1 MSYAE
6 EEAAL
11 KRQQREAK
19 AELKALEDETVD
31 TTMVSISCFRELST
45 LDSATLEKRLENIK
59 KTLKVVVK
67 STDCTKIIQ
76 LIEVLDKLTPLVQK
90 MEMIAPQLQGLR
102 GTPPTR
108 GVQSEHSLQPR
119 PQQPLQRRDLGSSTK
134 QHSPAEQQGDWR
146 PRGQPDRAKP
156 PRAPQ
161 QLAPPGSG
169 KASAVWQLQQSGNN
183 RATDANTPL
192 SEMRVSPGVSAG
204 ETSRVTAT
212 HPTSRDAS
220 TTPMTSDTTFTV
232 FFDGNRGVV
241 ELSVMP
247 RVGPP
252 QTSAAALQAAAARLG
267 HVSRRQPVRVM
278 LPTVCTVGFED
289 KVSDW
294 SAMVATQPHGYS
306 LKLKLVACPKDLN
319 VKVDL
324 ARPSTYVLMKVFDWK
339 SQYPSEY
346 VQVSESVE
354 FSRRLICTICTAKSS
369 GQGMELDMDTEKL
382 RASVQRAKADMDGQ
396 VVEAQARIGNSK
408 VLVKALSGK
417 DVTLEVNTAET
428 VAVVKAMYAAIAN
441 VPSDMQILI
450 FKNREL
456 KDSRTLADYG
466 IVVANESTIHLVRKD
481 FERPPSVEATG
492 RMHDNVALTLWGD
505 KDVDVVVYMPD
516 GDSVDMSLSPGS
528 SISDVVLLAGAKLVL
543 QAAERQVLDITR
555 RLAGTDKHPETMCD
569 APGCLSTEHLVCCSC
584 HEALYCS
591 RKCQNEAWSY
601 HKQACKAARAAAR
614 SKLKTRR

>member
-19 AELKALEDETVD
+19 AELKALEDEMVD

-45 LDSATLEKRLENIK
+45 LDSATLEKRLENNK
-59 KTLKVVVK
+59 KTLKVIVK
-67 STDCTKIIQ
+67 STDCTKFIQ

-90 MEMIAPQLQGLR
+90 MEMIASQLQGLR

-119 PQQPLQRRDLGSSTK
+119 PQQPLQRGSFQILARHPATQRLDLGSSTK

-169 KASAVWQLQQSGNN
+169 KPSAVWQLQQSGNN

-319 VKVDL
+319 
-324 ARPSTYVLMKVFDWK
+324 MKV
-339 SQYPSEY
+339 
-346 VQVSESVE
+346 
-354 FSRRLICTICTAKSS
+354 SS
-369 GQGMELDMDTEKL
+369 L
-382 RASVQRAKADMDGQ
+382 
-396 VVEAQARIGNSK
+396 
-408 VLVKALSGK
+408 
-417 DVTLEVNTAET
+417 
-428 VAVVKAMYAAIAN
+428 
-441 VPSDMQILI
+441 
-450 FKNREL
+450 
-456 KDSRTLADYG
+456 
-466 IVVANESTIHLVRKD
+466 
-481 FERPPSVEATG
+481 RPPPGFHV
-492 RMHDNVALTLWGD
+492 
-505 KDVDVVVYMPD
+505 
-516 GDSVDMSLSPGS
+516 SPAAPS
-528 SISDVVLLAGAKLVL
+528 SPAKPPC
-543 QAAERQVLDITR
+543 RD
-555 RLAGTDKHPETMCD
+555 
-569 APGCLSTEHLVCCSC
+569 
-584 HEALYCS
+584 
-591 RKCQNEAWSY
+591 
-601 HKQACKAARAAAR
+601 
-614 SKLKTRR
+614 